1 MLYVIH
7 AYDFTDEQ
15 AHNRRMAVRE
25 SHIAGAKLLKSNGN
39 YVLGGALLD
48 LEGKMIG
55 SMMLVDFEEETQLHE
70 WLENDPYVTG
80 NVWDKIDVKPFKMAN
95 I

>member
-7 AYDFTDEQ
+7 AYDFTDEE
-15 AHNRRMAVRE
+15 AYNRRMAVRE
-25 SHIAGAKLLKSNGN
+25 RHIAGAKLLKSNGN
-39 YVLGGALLD
+39 FVLGGALLD
-48 LEGKMIG
+48 LDGKMIG
-55 SMMLVDFEEETQLHE
+55 SMMLVDFEEETQLHQ
-70 WLENDPYVTG
+70 WLDNDPYVTG

>member
-15 AHNRRMAVRE
+15 AFERRMAVRPN
-25 SHIAGAKLLKSNGN
+25 HFDGAKQLKSTGN
-39 YVLGGALLD
+39 FVLGGALLD
-48 LEGKMIG
+48 PDGKMIG
-55 SMMLVDFEEETQLHE
+55 SMMVVDFEDETGLNQ
-70 WLENDPYVTG
+70 WLQNDPYVTG
-80 NVWDKIDVKPFKMAN
+80 KVWEKIDVKPFRKAD